1 MNYGVTII
9 DPTDV
14 AVDVDV
20 DDDEKEKGKNI
31 VSREGE
37 RSSRRRRRRR
47 VPLHPFGLAT
57 YKMQGNLWIKQQTS
71 DQEKMIFL
79 HCAADSWLKQLKADH
94 HDYYFFT
101 SHSTI

>member
-20 DDDEKEKGKNI
+20 DDDEKEKGKNF
-31 VSREGE
+31 VSRKGE
-37 RSSRRRRRRR
+37 RSSRRRRRR

-71 DQEKMIFL
+71 DEEKMIFL